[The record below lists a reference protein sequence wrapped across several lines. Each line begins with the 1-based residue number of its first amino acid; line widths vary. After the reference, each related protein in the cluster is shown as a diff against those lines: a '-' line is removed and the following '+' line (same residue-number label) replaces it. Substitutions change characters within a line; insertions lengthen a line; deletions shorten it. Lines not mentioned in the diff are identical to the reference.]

1 MPGERMTNSPLPLM
15 EVHNLQKYFPIRR
28 GLLKRTVGWVR
39 AVDDVSFAIYPGETL
54 GLVGE
59 SGCGKTTTGRCLIR
73 LLEPTGGEILFND
86 GGGSLPVSQ
95 LDKVG
100 LKAYR
105 KQVQI
110 IFQDPFSSLDPRMS
124 VADIVSEPLRIHRI

>member
-100 LKAYR
+100 
-105 KQVQI
+105 
-110 IFQDPFSSLDPRMS
+110 P
-124 VADIVSEPLRIHRI
+124 VSYTHLRAHETRHDLVCRL